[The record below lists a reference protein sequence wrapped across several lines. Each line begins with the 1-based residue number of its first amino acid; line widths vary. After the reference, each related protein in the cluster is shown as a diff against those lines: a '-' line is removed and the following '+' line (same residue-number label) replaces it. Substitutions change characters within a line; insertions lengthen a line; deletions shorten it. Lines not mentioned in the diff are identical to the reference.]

1 MKKIKLIRAKGNNKV
16 LHFVSEEECVRHFG
30 MYSTQT
36 LKDCLNGKIKDWE
49 GYQFEMVTLTIE
61 DGKILSE

>member
-16 LHFVSEEECVRHFG
+16 LNFISEEECIRHFG

-49 GYQFEMVTLTIE
+49 GYQFEMVTLTI
-61 DGKILSE
+61 DKGRIFS

>member
-16 LHFVSEEECVRHFG
+16 LNFISVEECARHFG

-36 LKDCLNGKIKDWE
+36 VQDCLNGKIKNWE
-49 GYQFEMVTLTIE
+49 GYQFELVTLTINN
-61 DGKILSE
+61 GNILSE